1 MAQDRTTHR
10 TKHGTTS
17 TVVAFITAGS
27 SYTIPCVL
35 YQQKP
40 HIHIIMVASAI
51 FITDLSGKSIIFRN
65 YRGDIPLTKSIDRF
79 ANYLKEVEEDNKKPI
94 FCVDADGSLILDQDD
109 VPASGL
115 GVENFVYIQV
125 GFVSFSP

>member
-1 MAQDRTTHR
+1 
-10 TKHGTTS
+10 
-17 TVVAFITAGS
+17 
-27 SYTIPCVL
+27 
-35 YQQKP
+35 
-40 HIHIIMVASAI
+40 MVASAI

-94 FCVDADGSLILDQDD
+94 FCVDSDGSLILDQDD